1 MQPDRDRE
9 ITITGLI
16 NAMAVN
22 RQTIAKVRRDYN
34 SWVANETLE
43 DYALRF
49 APRSFRK
56 WSEFRVANTAFGSI
70 SFLVLEAMGG
80 LMAVNY
86 GFTNACWAILAV
98 GLIVF
103 LTGFPISYY
112 AARHN
117 IDMDLLT
124 RGAGFGYIGSTL
136 TSLIYAS
143 FTFTLFALEASIM
156 SLALELYF
164 HMPIALAHV
173 VSAVVVI
180 PLVTFGITTI
190 NRLQLWTQPIWLILL
205 IAPYVAVLARE
216 PEALAERP
224 GFLGNGPADGRF
236 DWIVFGTACTM
247 AFSMVAQIG
256 EQVDFLRF
264 LPEKTAANRGR
275 WWAATIVA
283 GPGWILLGMVRQLGG
298 AFLAHLAIRHGIA
311 PVHAHEPTQMY
322 LTAYG
327 YVFGNTGV
335 ALAATTLLVVIS
347 QIKIN
352 VTNAYA
358 GSLAWSNFFSRLTHS
373 HPGRVVW
380 LVFNVAIALLLMELG
395 VFGALERVLGLFSN
409 VAIAWIGA
417 LVADLVINKPL
428 GLSPPYVEFKRAY
441 LPDLN
446 PVGVISTLCA
456 SVVAILAYLGVFG
469 EWPRA
474 FSAFLALGLALVL
487 APLIA
492 FLTGGRFYAARDR
505 EDWGTATP
513 HAQCCICGNDFEI
526 EDKAYCPAYQGT
538 ICSLCCT
545 LDARCLDACK
555 PGVRLKDQL
564 ESLARWLPAP
574 WPIAIRLRLIRF
586 TLVFTLLATL
596 GGLFVGVIYYQDIL
610 AAAGNPGLARAL
622 FDSFVKVYSAL
633 LVLLGLGAWW
643 LVLINE
649 SRQVAQEESTRQTQ
663 LLMREIEEHRKT
675 DDKLKRAKD
684 AAERANQA
692 KSRFLS
698 DMSHEIRTP
707 LNSILGYAQILG
719 KDPAIPAHRRDAVE
733 IVQRSGEHLSA
744 LIEDILDIARIEAR
758 KLELKRAPI
767 DLAALI
773 EQLSR
778 MFRPQAETKGLAFRC
793 QILDPLPR
801 RIRGDEKRVGQI
813 LINLLGNAV
822 KFTSSGEVL
831 FRVGYSG
838 EIARFE
844 IVDTGVGIPADQI
857 EEIFQP
863 FQRLAGGRGNAVSG
877 SGLGL
882 TISKI
887 LAEIMGGELTVAS
900 VPEQG
905 STFSVRLFLPD
916 QRSLDE
922 TPVEDDVSGY
932 HGPRR
937 RILIVDDQPE
947 HRGLL
952 RSILEPLGF
961 GLAEA
966 GCGEE
971 CLARTGERRPDL
983 ILLDLLMSGG
993 MHGIEAAGRL
1003 RAEGYRG
1010 PIIVVSANAYPSDR
1024 KQSFSAGCDDFV
1036 AKPIQIPEVLR
1047 KLKVH
1052 LGLDWIYRKDGGTAG
1067 RAATDEGMALPLP
1080 EVIEQLAG
1088 CARIGDMRG
1097 LTDRLKD
1104 LIDEDFK
1111 YLPYARH
1118 LQGLAKE
1125 FRIADIR
1132 KFLAAG
1138 KKEVHR

>member
-1 MQPDRDRE
+1 
-9 ITITGLI
+9 
-16 NAMAVN
+16 MAVN

-117 IDMDLLT
+117 VDMDLLT

-164 HMPIALAHV
+164 HMPIALAHI
-173 VSAVVVI
+173 VSAAVVI

-190 NRLQLWTQPIWLILL
+190 NRLQLWTQPVWLVLL
-205 IAPYVAVLARE
+205 IAPYAAVLLRE
-216 PEALAERP
+216 PGALGEALRFT
-224 GFLGNGPADGRF
+224 GHGPPDGGF
-236 DWIVFGTACTM
+236 DWIMFGTAATI

-264 LPEKTAANRGR
+264 LPEKTGENRFR
-275 WWAATIVA
+275 WWAATILA
-283 GPGWILLGMVRQLGG
+283 GPGWILLGMARQLGG
-298 AFLAHLAIRHGIA
+298 AFLAHLAIRHGIPPA
-311 PVHAHEPTQMY
+311 HAHEPTQMY
-322 LTAYG
+322 LIAYG
-327 YVFGNTGV
+327 HVFDGPGA
-335 ALAATTLLVVIS
+335 ALAATTLLVVVS
-347 QIKIN
+347 QVKIN

-417 LVADLVINKPL
+417 LVADLTVNKPL
-428 GLSPPYVEFKRAY
+428 GLSPSFVEFKRAY

-446 PVGVISTLCA
+446 PVGVVSTLCG
-456 SVVAILAYLGVFG
+456 SVLSILAYLGVFG
-469 EWPRA
+469 EIPRA
-474 FSAFLALGLALVL
+474 FSAFLALGIAFVL
-487 APLIA
+487 APVIA
-492 FLTGGRFYAARDR
+492 FLSRGRGYVARDR
-505 EDWGTATP
+505 EDWGTAAP
-513 HAQCCICGNDFEI
+513 HARCCICGNDFEM

-555 PGVRLKDQL
+555 PGARLKDQL
-564 ESLARWLPAP
+564 EGLARRWLPSR
-574 WPIAIRLRLIRF
+574 WSIAVRLRLIRF
-586 TLVFTLLATL
+586 ALVFLLLAAL
-596 GGLFVGVIYYQDIL
+596 AGVFVGVIYYQDIL
-610 AAAGNPGLARAL
+610 AAGSPAMAGVLR
-622 FDSFVKVYSAL
+622 DSFVRVYSAL
-633 LVLLGLGAWW
+633 LVFLGLGAWW
-643 LVLINE
+643 LVLNTE
-649 SRQVAQEESTRQTQ
+649 SRLVAQEESAKQTQ
-663 LLMREIEEHRKT
+663 RLLNEIDEHRKT
-675 DDKLKRAKD
+675 DSKLQRAKE
-684 AAERANQA
+684 AADRANHA

-707 LNSILGYAQILG
+707 LNSILGYAQLLS
-719 KDPAIPAHRRDAVE
+719 KDPAIPAHRREAVE
-733 IVQRSGEHLSA
+733 IIHRSGEHLSA

-767 DLAALI
+767 DFAAFV
-773 EQLSR
+773 EQLAR
-778 MFRPQAETKGLAFRC
+778 MFRPQAEAKGLAFRC
-793 QILDPLPR
+793 QIVDPLPR
-801 RIRGDEKRVGQI
+801 YIRGDEKRVGQI
-813 LINLLGNAV
+813 LINLLSNAV
-822 KFTSSGEVL
+822 KFTQSGEVL

-838 EIARFE
+838 EIARFQT
-844 IVDTGVGIPADQI
+844 VDTGIGIPEDQI

-863 FQRLAGGRGNAVSG
+863 FQRLAGGRGNAASG

-887 LAEIMGGELTVAS
+887 LTEIMGGELAVES
-900 VPEQG
+900 VPGQG
-905 STFSVRLFLPD
+905 STFSAKLFLPD
-916 QRSLDE
+916 LRSADE
-922 TPVEDDVSGY
+922 AAADGDFTGY
-932 HGPRR
+932 HGSRR
-937 RILIVDDQPE
+937 RLLIVDDQAE

-961 GLAEA
+961 DLAEA
-966 GCGEE
+966 VSGAE
-971 CLARTGERRPDL
+971 CLAEVRERRPDL
-983 ILLDLLMSGG
+983 ILLDLAMAD
-993 MHGIEAAGRL
+993 MDGIECAGRL
-1003 RAEGYRG
+1003 RAEGCRI
-1010 PIIVVSANAYPSDR
+1010 PIVVVSANAYPTDR
-1024 KQSFSAGCDDFV
+1024 KRSFAAGCDDFV
-1036 AKPIQIPEVLR
+1036 AKPIQIPELLR
-1047 KLKVH
+1047 KLRLH
-1052 LGLDWIYRKDGGTAG
+1052 LGLDWRYRKDGGAAG
-1067 RAATDEGMALPLP
+1067 TPEETVMALPPP
-1080 EVIEQLAG
+1080 EVIEELAA
-1088 CARIGDMRG
+1088 CARIGDLRG
-1097 LTDRLKD
+1097 LTDRLKA

-1111 YLPYARH
+1111 YLPYARR

-1125 FRIADIR
+1125 FRIADI
-1132 KFLAAG
+1132 KTALAAARRT
-1138 KKEVHR
+1138 ESDCLPTA